1 VSARLS
7 FFSELKRRN
16 VVRMAGLYL
25 VGAWLLVQVAGT
37 VLPMFGAPEWLPR
50 SIVILLA
57 LGFIPALIFSW
68 AFELTPHGLKRDED
82 VTPEESIAPQT
93 ARRMNRMII
102 AVLVLALGYFV
113 FDKFVLAPRREVA
126 KSHAPLG
133 PNESESAAN
142 PKSIAVLPFDNLSRD
157 PDNAYFCE
165 GVQEEI
171 LTRLAKVADLKVI
184 SRTSTQHFKSTP
196 DNLPQIAKQLRVAHI
211 LEGSVQKAADQ
222 VRVNVQLI
230 KAANDSQLW
239 ADTFDRKLDDIFAVE
254 SEIATTI
261 ADKLRAKLTGSEA
274 QAIDSRPTENR
285 AAHELYLRGLYF
297 WNKRNATDLEKAL
310 ACFQQAVT
318 QDPNYA
324 LAWSG
329 ISQVQIL
336 LPIYGGAAPVD
347 ALPKAKEAANKAILL
362 DPSLGGPHA
371 TLGNIYTATFDFPAS
386 IREFEKAIELDPN
399 DATTHHWFGDSVL
412 ECIGDHDRAIA
423 EHKRALELDPL
434 SLAIN
439 VDLGY
444 SYYMAGR
451 YPEGIAQVRKA
462 LDLDPNSY
470 FAHYNL
476 GWILEA
482 SGDLSGAI
490 TEYEKSVALDS
501 DPFPLALLG
510 HAQGLNGNRDA
521 ALSILKRVTASP
533 RYVSDYSVALVY
545 LGLGDKD
552 HAMDWLEKS
561 VSEQQPD
568 LNTIRFEPLL
578 KPLHGNPRFEALAE
592 RIAPVQVISSL
603 VTHPK

>member
-1 VSARLS
+1 MKN

-16 VVRMAGLYL
+16 VYKVAVAYAVVGWALSQGIAQVFPVFDVPNWAIRMIVLLIILGFP
-25 VGAWLLVQVAGT
+25 VTVVFAWL
-37 VLPMFGAPEWLPR
+37 
-50 SIVILLA
+50 
-57 LGFIPALIFSW
+57 
-68 AFELTPHGLKRDED
+68 FEI
-82 VTPEESIAPQT
+82 TPEGIKRT
-93 ARRMNRMII
+93 
-102 AVLVLALGYFV
+102 
-113 FDKFVLAPRREVA
+113 EVA
-126 KSHAPLG
+126 DAANKHSRGKTWIYVVVIGAIASIGLFFLG
-133 PNESESAAN
+133 RYTASNSASAARTEAATVAPN
-142 PKSIAVLPFDNLSRD
+142 KSIAVLPFDNLSRD

-171 LTRLAKVADLKVI
+171 LARLAKVADLKVI

-196 DNLPQIAKQLRVAHI
+196 DNLPLIAKQLGVAHI

-230 KAANDSQLW
+230 KAANDSHLW

-274 QAIDSRPTENR
+274 QAIGSRPTENS

-297 WNKRNATDLEKAL
+297 WNKRNAADLEKAL
-310 ACFQQAVT
+310 TCFQQAVT

-324 LAWSG
+324 QAWSG
-329 ISQVQIL
+329 ISQAYML
-336 LPIYGGAAPVD
+336 LPIYGGAAPVN
-347 ALPKAKEAANKAILL
+347 ALPKAREAANKAILL
-362 DPSLGGPHA
+362 DTSLGGPHA

-399 DATTHHWFGDSVL
+399 DATTHHWFGDTVL
-412 ECIGDHDRAIA
+412 ECIGDNERAIA

-434 SLAIN
+434 SLSIN

-476 GWILEA
+476 GWLLEA
-482 SGDLSGAI
+482 SGDLPGAI

-501 DPFPLALLG
+501 DPFALALLG

-521 ALSILKRVTASP
+521 ALSILYKVTASP
-533 RYVSDYSVALVY
+533 RYVPSYSVALVY

-561 VSEQQPD
+561 VSGQQPD
-568 LNTIRFEPLL
+568 LNAIRFDPLL

-592 RIAPVQVISSL
+592 RIAPIRVISSL
-603 VTHPK
+603 VAHSK